1 MKKIGILDIMP
12 VMIMVIL
19 IVIFTVL
26 SGGNILSGYNIGSL
40 MMQIVPI
47 LIGSLG
53 VIFVIA
59 IGGTDISIGANAA
72 FCATIGA
79 MCANAAGVSFLFIP
93 VTLVLST
100 AVGVVIGFIVQKF
113 KVGSFILTLAV
124 LMAEKGMLNYLYA
137 TVPVPV
143 PEGMKFLATPVFA
156 VILIVVSIVV
166 IFIVFEKSSFGFY
179 ARCMGEN
186 ERTVRCV
193 GVNTAKIRIIC
204 FALSGFFAGIVG
216 FTQLTR
222 AGGSSNALC
231 NMLEMRV
238 QMAIFLGGILTT
250 GGFSAKL
257 YKVIIG
263 SITIA
268 IIENGLTVIGASSYI
283 SEAVEGILLVVI
295 LIITIVANRAA
306 DRRADLASIAQLESA
321 EE

>member
-1 MKKIGILDIMP
+1 MKKISILDIMP

-19 IVIFTVL
+19 ILIFTVL
-26 SGGNILSGYNIGSL
+26 SGGKILSSYNIGSL

-47 LIGSLG
+47 LIGSMG

-72 FCATIGA
+72 LCATVGA
-79 MCANAAGVSFLFIP
+79 ICANSTGIPFLYIP
-93 VTLVLST
+93 VTLILST
-100 AVGVVIGFIVQKF
+100 SVGIVIGLIVQKF

-137 TVPVPV
+137 TVATPTPK
-143 PEGMKFLATPVFA
+143 GMKFLATPVFA
-156 VILIVVSIVV
+156 VSLIVVSIVV

-186 ERTVRCV
+186 ERTVHSV
-193 GVNTAKIRIIC
+193 GVNVTKIRIIC

-216 FTQLTR
+216 FTQLAR

-257 YKVIIG
+257 YKAIIG

-283 SEAVEGILLVVI
+283 SEAVEGLLLVAI
-295 LIITIVANRAA
+295 LIITIFANRAS
-306 DRRADLASIAQLESA
+306 DKRADLASIAQLENA

>member
-1 MKKIGILDIMP
+1 MP

-26 SGGNILSGYNIGSL
+26 SGGNILSAYNIGSL

-79 MCANAAGVSFLFIP
+79 LCANATGMPFLFIL

-137 TVPVPV
+137 TVAAPT
-143 PEGMKFLATPVFA
+143 PEGMKVLATPVFA
-156 VILIVVSIVV
+156 IVLIVVSVVV

-179 ARCMGEN
+179 ARCIGEN

-193 GVNTAKIRIIC
+193 GVNVAKIRIIC

-216 FTQLTR
+216 FTQLAR

-263 SITIA
+263 SVTIA

-283 SEAVEGILLVVI
+283 SEAVEGILLVAI
-295 LIITIVANRAA
+295 LIITIVANRAS
-306 DRRADLASIAQLESA
+306 DKRADLASIAQLQSA
-321 EE
+321 ED

>member
-1 MKKIGILDIMP
+1 MKKISIVDILP
-12 VMIMVIL
+12 VMIMAIL
-19 IVIFTVL
+19 IVIFAVL
-26 SGGNILSGYNIGSL
+26 SGGNILSGYNISSL

-47 LIGSLG
+47 LVGSLG

-59 IGGTDISIGANAA
+59 IGGTDISVGANAA
-72 FCATIGA
+72 FCATIGGLV
-79 MCANAAGVSFLFIP
+79 ANETGVSALFIP
-93 VTLVLST
+93 ITVILST
-100 AVGVVIGFIVQKF
+100 LVGVVIGSIVQKF

-137 TVPVPV
+137 TVQVKT
-143 PEGMKFLATPVFA
+143 PEGMDFLATPAFA
-156 VILIVVSIVV
+156 VVLIVVSVVV
-166 IFIVFEKSSFGFY
+166 IFIIFEKSSFGFY
-179 ARCMGEN
+179 AKCMGEN

-204 FALSGFFAGIVG
+204 FAISGLFAGIVG
-216 FTQLTR
+216 FTQLAR

-268 IIENGLTVIGASSYI
+268 VIENGLTVIGASSYI
-283 SEAVEGILLVVI
+283 SEATEGLLLVAI
-295 LIITIVANRAA
+295 LIITIFANRAA
-306 DRRADLASIAQLESA
+306 DKKADRDSIAQLEA
-321 EE
+321 E